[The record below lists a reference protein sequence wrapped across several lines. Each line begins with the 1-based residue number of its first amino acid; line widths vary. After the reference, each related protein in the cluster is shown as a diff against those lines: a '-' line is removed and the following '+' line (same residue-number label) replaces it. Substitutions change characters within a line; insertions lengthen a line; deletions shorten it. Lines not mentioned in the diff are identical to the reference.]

1 MDTVDITGL
10 AAGNALIGFEVVT
23 PISLGSAATLGKMGD
38 LAVTGATG
46 FTTAVGQ
53 SGAVLSGAMSFSGQA
68 SASVATAAIN
78 ADIATRVATGTSQ
91 GRAVMFTAGSDEYLF
106 VQGGAAGTSDD
117 YIIRFS
123 GSTNATVN
131 ATMNVQMVITAAS

>member
-1 MDTVDITGL
+1 
-10 AAGNALIGFEVVT
+10 
-23 PISLGSAATLGKMGD
+23 MGD

-68 SASVATAAIN
+68 SATVATAAIN
-78 ADIATRVATGTSQ
+78 ADIATRAATGTSQ

-106 VQGGAAGTSDD
+106 VQGGAAGTDDD
-117 YIIRFS
+117 YVVKFNGTDNTTITGTTIIL
-123 GSTNATVN
+123 GAD
-131 ATMNVQMVITAAS
+131 